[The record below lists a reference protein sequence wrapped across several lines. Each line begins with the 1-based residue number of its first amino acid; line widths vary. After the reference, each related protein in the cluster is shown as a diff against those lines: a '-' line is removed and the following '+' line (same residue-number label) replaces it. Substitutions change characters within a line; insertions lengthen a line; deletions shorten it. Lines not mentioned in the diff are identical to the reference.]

1 MIPHTLT
8 LNLCRLPGQVLFI
21 IYYEKVMLK
30 IVIYFTTV
38 KIIVFYKFSLDRPLT
53 LIYCL
58 HSHINNYEFFCKILY
73 TFKFID
79 WKKEHID
86 QLVTDPYN
94 T

>member
-8 LNLCRLPGQVLFI
+8 LNLSRLPGQVLFI
-21 IYYEKVMLK
+21 IYYEKVLLK
-30 IVIYFTTV
+30 EAIYFISV
-38 KIIVFYKFSLDRPLT
+38 KIIVFYKFSLDSPLT

-58 HSHINNYEFFCKILY
+58 YSHINNYEYFYKILY

-86 QLVTDPYN
+86 
-94 T
+94 